1 MSMNGC
7 SGTGGNGGLFGS
19 PRPWQRAFDYRR
31 VLLKRGCGLSQMRG
45 SLRLER
51 QGREMAKRL
60 LDPRQS
66 PAAIGEIEI
75 IGEFPAAGFDSAAEY
90 VKWRDAH
97 EKEIED

>member
-1 MSMNGC
+1 MAV
-7 SGTGGNGGLFGS
+7 
-19 PRPWQRAFDYRR
+19 RARRQRRFVWFSCALGKGHLITAASYSNEAAAF
-31 VLLKRGCGLSQMRG
+31 LKCVVRFDSKDKAEKWR
-45 SLRLER
+45 
-51 QGREMAKRL
+51 KRL